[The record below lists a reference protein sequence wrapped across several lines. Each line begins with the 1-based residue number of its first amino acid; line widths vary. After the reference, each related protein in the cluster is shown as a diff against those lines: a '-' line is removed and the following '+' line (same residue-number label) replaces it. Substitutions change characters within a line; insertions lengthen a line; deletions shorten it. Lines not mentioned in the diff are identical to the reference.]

1 MDFFKPILGI
11 TFLLILAF
19 LLSEDRKAIDWKV
32 VIRSFVSFVV
42 LALILDYVPFT
53 RDLVL
58 MASNQLNALIGHANA
73 GLEFVFGPLMTKVG
87 FSFIINVLGVIMFT
101 SALISLLYF
110 LNILPFIVL
119 IIGGI
124 IGKVTGVSKIE
135 SFCSTTNIFLGY
147 TEASLIVKPYL
158 NTMSPSAIFV
168 VMTAGMA
175 SVSGSALAGYIGL
188 GVETSYLVTSSF
200 LTSVGALVIAK
211 IMVPGTDTEK
221 FDPRNTEPYTDAKD
235 VIGSISNGAMLGVQ
249 LIVAIA
255 AVLVA
260 FVALLHLINS
270 ALSSLGHLLHI
281 PFDTSLNSLLSFV
294 FYPIAW
300 MMGVDNESI
309 GKVSFLLG
317 EKVATNE
324 FIAFMD
330 FMKIK
335 AQFSE
340 STQKITTFALCG
352 FANIASSAILVG
364 AIAPLLKPERAILV
378 RKYAVKSVFAAF
390 FANLL
395 NAFIISCILNF

>member
-11 TFLLILAF
+11 ALLLTLAF
-19 LLSEDRKAIDWKV
+19 FMSEDKKAINWKI
-32 VIRSFVSFVV
+32 VIRSFISFII
-42 LALILDYVPFT
+42 LTFMLDYIPFT
-53 RDLVL
+53 RDIVL
-58 MASNQLNALIGHANA
+58 MISNQLNALIGHANA
-73 GLEFVFGPLMTKVG
+73 GLEFVFGPLMTKLG

-119 IIGGI
+119 IIGSM
-124 IGKVTGVSKIE
+124 IGKLTGVSKIE

-175 SVSGSALAGYIGL
+175 SVSGSALVGYIGL

-200 LTSVGALVIAK
+200 LTSIGALIMAK
-211 IMVPGTDTEK
+211 IMVPGTDKEE
-221 FDPRNTEPYTDAKD
+221 FDPRKTEPYTDAKD
-235 VIGSISNGAMLGVQ
+235 VIGAISNGAMLGVQ
-249 LIVAIA
+249 LIIAIA

-270 ALSSLGHLLHI
+270 AFSSLGHFLHI

-294 FYPIAW
+294 FYPVVW
-300 MMGVDNESI
+300 LMGIDSESI
-309 GKVSFLLG
+309 GKVAFLLG

-335 AQFSE
+335 AQLSE
-340 STQKITTFALCG
+340 STQKIATFALCG

-364 AIAPLLKPERAILV
+364 AISPLLKPERAILV
-378 RKYAVKSVFAAF
+378 RKYAIKSVFAAF

-395 NAFIISCILNF
+395 NAFVISIILNF

>member
-1 MDFFKPILGI
+1 MI
-11 TFLLILAF
+11 
-19 LLSEDRKAIDWKV
+19 
-32 VIRSFVSFVV
+32 
-42 LALILDYVPFT
+42 
-53 RDLVL
+53 
-58 MASNQLNALIGHANA
+58 SNQLNNLIAHANA
-73 GLEFVFGPLMTKVG
+73 GLEFVFGPLMTQVG

-119 IIGGI
+119 IIGGF
-124 IGKVTGVSKIE
+124 IGKLTGVSKIE
-135 SFCSTTNIFLGY
+135 TFCSTTNIFLGY

-175 SVSGSALAGYIGL
+175 SVSGSALVGYVGL

-211 IMVPGTDTEK
+211 IMVPGTTSDNET
-221 FDPRNTEPYTDAKD
+221 FDPKNTEPYTDAQD
-235 VIGSISNGAMLGVQ
+235 IIGAIANGAMLGVKV
-249 LIVAIA
+249 IVAIA
-255 AVLVA
+255 SVLVA

-270 ALSSLGHLLHI
+270 AFASLGQFLHI
-281 PFDTSLNSLLSFV
+281 PFDTSLNSLLAFV

-300 MMGVDNESI
+300 LMGIDNQSI
-309 GKVSFLLG
+309 GKVAFLLG
-317 EKVATNE
+317 EKIATNE
-324 FIAFMD
+324 FIAFVD

-335 AQFSE
+335 GEFSE

-352 FANIASSAILVG
+352 FANIASAAILVG
-364 AIAPLLKPERAILV
+364 AIAPLLKPERASLV

-395 NAFIISCILNF
+395 NAFVISTILNF